1 MPRED
6 AFSDVPYAARKYL
19 AEVERKRQSMNRRSP
34 GSGDEYVKGQ
44 LRAAKGSPKRITS
57 KPTSKSPSRSVSKSV
72 SKPAKKVAKSA
83 VKKSGKSKY
92 EINMDKLLGQ

>member
-19 AEVERKRQSMNRRSP
+19 AEVERKRQAMNRRSP

-44 LRAAKGSPKRITS
+44 IRAAKGSPKRITS
-57 KPTSKSPSRSVSKSV
+57 KPTSKSVSKSV
-72 SKPAKKVAKSA
+72 SKPAKKVTKSS

-92 EINMDKLLGQ
+92 EINMDKLLGR